1 MDLVGKGKGKAMKK
15 LRNPSKW
22 LPTCGL
28 GAFIILM
35 SIMAFASPS
44 RAEPG
49 EVAQRFFESLVRGDA
64 RSATLIVT
72 SSDQEWPEALG
83 RYRAW
88 LSSRP
93 IFPSLW
99 NVSVASAQVDGD
111 NARIEIRISHPEIE
125 ELISRTRS
133 AAFVT
138 PEFLSAYL
146 ERDVPMSELH
156 LTVEMV
162 REAAE
167 EWRVFTNAAQIAW
180 QSAIAY
186 PPRVNFSPLNTTE
199 ILEFRASLLDRFPNR
214 NNEVEQLTRP
224 LVASTLAAEGVS
236 FSDIAIAAES
246 PRWQEGVYDVRFTVE
261 NRSEYVVEYLKVAII
276 VRNDAGQIIE
286 RDDLQVFYSGS
297 LPQGLLPEEQ
307 LVESSGL
314 RAQNLGETPV
324 TAEIAIIDLRA
335 R

>member
-1 MDLVGKGKGKAMKK
+1 MTKF
-15 LRNPSKW
+15 RNSRNW
-22 LPTCGL
+22 LSAYGL
-28 GAFIILM
+28 GVFVVLLCFL
-35 SIMAFASPS
+35 AFASPT

-49 EVAQRFFESLVRGDA
+49 EVAQRFFQNLIGGDT

-83 RYRAW
+83 RYRSW
-88 LSSRP
+88 LSYRP

-99 NVSVASAQVDGD
+99 NVSVVDEQVNG
-111 NARIEIRISHPEIE
+111 NSARIDIRISRPEIE
-125 ELISRTRS
+125 ELISRARS

-146 ERDVPMSELH
+146 ERDVAMSELH
-156 LTVEMV
+156 ITVEMV
-162 REAAE
+162 REASE
-167 EWRVFTNAAQIAW
+167 QWRVFTNAAQIAW

-186 PPRVNFSPLNTTE
+186 PPQVSFSPLNTTE
-199 ILEFRASLLDRFPNR
+199 ILEFRANLLDRFPNR
-214 NNEVEQLTRP
+214 DDEVEQLTRP
-224 LVASTLAAEGVS
+224 LVASALAAEGVS
-236 FSDIAIAAES
+236 FSDISIAAES
-246 PRWQEGVYDVRFTVE
+246 PMWREGVYDLGFTVE

-286 RDDLQVFYSGS
+286 RDDLQVFYSSS

-307 LVESSGL
+307 MVERYGL
-314 RAQNLGETPV
+314 HAQQPEETPV
-324 TAEIAIIDLRA
+324 AAEIAIIELSA